1 MEHFDTSHAHH
12 LLIVDVTEDLVSEVE
27 AATLDELVALAG
39 AALRPRARACLR
51 PCLVCAAAENRSAD
65 T

>member
-12 LLIVDVTEDLVSEVE
+12 QLIVDVADDLVSEVE

-39 AALRPRARACLR
+39 AALRPRARASLR
-51 PCLVCAAAENRSAD
+51 PCVICAAAD
-65 T
+65 TGSTDT

>member
-12 LLIVDVTEDLVSEVE
+12 LLTVDVTEDLVSEVE
-27 AATLDELVALAG
+27 AATLDELVALAA
-39 AALRPRARACLR
+39 AALRPRAKASLR
-51 PCLVCAAAENRSAD
+51 RCLVCAAADNGSTD